1 MQDAWVCCSSKM
13 NLSSIAFE
21 HVMKNYV
28 HLDGENSVVSSYFPN
43 IFIHQVLFSSQSFIS
58 LFSFEILLELGPDY
72 AFVNGKAIGV
82 LFIGVKQIFFVFIGR
97 KFFLVQWIIGF
108 RVVILFVHSFFLF
121 RLLFFFLLSP
131 FFGLFFGLL
140 LSSFLHWSWI
150 VNMYSKMIINFELQF
165 IKMPNYKGNWLK

>member
-1 MQDAWVCCSSKM
+1 M

-97 KFFLVQWIIGF
+97 KFFLVQ
-108 RVVILFVHSFFLF
+108 
-121 RLLFFFLLSP
+121 
-131 FFGLFFGLL
+131 
-140 LSSFLHWSWI
+140 
-150 VNMYSKMIINFELQF
+150 
-165 IKMPNYKGNWLK
+165 